1 MEQLQELLCVAAVLY
16 DLGLC
21 HQVLLQALACWEEIH
36 IREEGA
42 LQERLVP
49 LTPFLAQT

>member
-1 MEQLQELLCVAAVLY
+1 MEQLQELLCVAAVLH

-21 HQVLLQALACWEEIH
+21 HQILLQALACWEEVH
-36 IREEGA
+36 IREEGV
-42 LQERLVP
+42 LQESLVT